1 MNITGNTIFIPG
13 ATSGLG
19 LGLALRFQ
27 AAGNHVIVGGRRT
40 ELLDRIATEHPGI
53 DAVQIDTADPSS
65 IEKATQ
71 QVVAEHPELDTVILM
86 AGIMEFEDLH
96 TADFLETAE
105 RTIATNLLGPIRLIA
120 ALVPH
125 LSSRPSATIMTVSSG
140 LAFVPLP
147 ATPTYSATKAAIHSF
162 SQSLRVQLADTSIQ
176 VLELAPPAV
185 ATTLLGQE
193 NDPHAMPVD
202 EFLDETMSILE
213 ANPDATEILVD
224 RVRFL
229 RFAEA
234 EAVSTTF
241 SPCSAVV
248 FDRGEWVRERLA
260 DSETGT
266 RCSGGGEEERREPEE
281 DLGRRGQH
289 IQAEQHSCHR
299 EQQRAE
305 RIADHERPRRSSLIT
320 RRALPVLSTETTR

>member
-40 ELLDRIATEHPGI
+40 ALLDQIVAENPGI
-53 DAVQIDTADPSS
+53 DAVQIDTADPAS
-65 IEKATQ
+65 IDSATA
-71 QVVAEHPELDTVILM
+71 QVIAEYPDLDSVILM

-96 TADFLETAE
+96 SADFVETAE

-125 LSSRPSATIMTVSSG
+125 LSTRPSATIMTVSSG

-147 ATPTYSATKAAIHSF
+147 ATPTYSATKAGIHAF
-162 SQSLRVQLADTSIQ
+162 TQSLRVQLADTSIQ
-176 VLELAPPAV
+176 ILELVPPQV
-185 ATTLLGQE
+185 ATTLLGMQDDA
-193 NDPHAMPVD
+193 NGMPVD
-202 EFLDETMSILE
+202 EFLDETMSIIE
-213 ANPDATEILVD
+213 SKPDAEEILVD

-234 EAVSTTF
+234 EGR
-241 SPCSAVV
+241 
-248 FDRGEWVRERLA
+248 FD
-260 DSETGT
+260 S
-266 RCSGGGEEERREPEE
+266 
-281 DLGRRGQH
+281 
-289 IQAEQHSCHR
+289 
-299 EQQRAE
+299 
-305 RIADHERPRRSSLIT
+305 
-320 RRALPVLSTETTR
+320 VLQLLSRHA

>member
-40 ELLDRIATEHPGI
+40 ELLDQIVAEHPGI
-53 DAVQIDTADPSS
+53 DAVQIDTADSSS
-65 IEKATQ
+65 IERATT
-71 QVVAEHPELDTVILM
+71 QVVAEYPDLDTVILM
-86 AGIMEFEDLH
+86 AGIMELEDLH

-125 LSSRPSATIMTVSSG
+125 LATRPSSTIMTVSSG

-162 SQSLRVQLADTSIQ
+162 SQSLRVQLADTAIE

-185 ATTLLGQE
+185 ATSLMGQE
-193 NDPHAMPVD
+193 DDPNAMPVE

-213 ANPDATEILVD
+213 ANPDASEILVD

-234 EAVSTTF
+234 EGRTDDV
-241 SPCSAVV
+241 
-248 FDRGEWVRERLA
+248 LA
-260 DSETGT
+260 
-266 RCSGGGEEERREPEE
+266 
-281 DLGRRGQH
+281 LL
-289 IQAEQHSCHR
+289 
-299 EQQRAE
+299 
-305 RIADHERPRRSSLIT
+305 SS
-320 RRALPVLSTETTR
+320 RH

>member
-40 ELLDRIATEHPGI
+40 ELLDRIVAENPGI
-53 DAVQIDTADPSS
+53 DSVQIDTADPAS
-65 IEKATQ
+65 IEQATQ
-71 QVVAEHPELDTVILM
+71 QLIVEYPELDTVILM
-86 AGIMEFEDLH
+86 AGIMEPEDLH

-125 LSSRPSATIMTVSSG
+125 LASRPSATIMTVSSG

-147 ATPTYSATKAAIHSF
+147 ATPSYSATKAAIHSF

-185 ATTLLGQE
+185 ATSLMGQE
-193 NDPHAMPVD
+193 DDPNAMPVD
-202 EFLDETMSILE
+202 EFLDETMSIL
-213 ANPDATEILVD
+213 ASQPDAREILVS
-224 RVRFL
+224 RVGFL
-229 RFAEA
+229 RFAE
-234 EAVSTTF
+234 
-241 SPCSAVV
+241 
-248 FDRGEWVRERLA
+248 RE
-260 DSETGT
+260 
-266 RCSGGGEEERREPEE
+266 
-281 DLGRRGQH
+281 GRT
-289 IQAEQHSCHR
+289 
-299 EQQRAE
+299 
-305 RIADHERPRRSSLIT
+305 DD
-320 RRALPVLSTETTR
+320 VLSLLSGHV

>member
-53 DAVQIDTADPSS
+53 GAVQIDTADPSS
-65 IEKATQ
+65 IERATQ

-125 LSSRPSATIMTVSSG
+125 LSNRPSATIMTVSSG

-213 ANPDATEILVD
+213 SNTDATEILVD

-234 EAVSTTF
+234 EGRTDDV
-241 SPCSAVV
+241 
-248 FDRGEWVRERLA
+248 LA
-260 DSETGT
+260 LL
-266 RCSGGGEEERREPEE
+266 SGR
-281 DLGRRGQH
+281 
-289 IQAEQHSCHR
+289 
-299 EQQRAE
+299 
-305 RIADHERPRRSSLIT
+305 
-320 RRALPVLSTETTR
+320 V

>member
-40 ELLDRIATEHPGI
+40 ELLDRIVAEHPGI

-65 IEKATQ
+65 IERATT
-71 QVVAEHPELDTVILM
+71 QVVAEHPDLDTVILM
-86 AGIMEFEDLH
+86 AGIMEPEDLH

-125 LSSRPSATIMTVSSG
+125 LATRPSATIMTVSSG

-162 SQSLRVQLADTSIQ
+162 SQSLRVQLADTSIR
-176 VLELAPPAV
+176 VLELAPPKV
-185 ATTLLGQE
+185 ATTLLGQQD
-193 NDPHAMPVD
+193 DPDGMPVE

-213 ANPDATEILVD
+213 ANPDASEILVD

-234 EAVSTTF
+234 EGRTDDV
-241 SPCSAVV
+241 
-248 FDRGEWVRERLA
+248 LA
-260 DSETGT
+260 LL
-266 RCSGGGEEERREPEE
+266 SG
-281 DLGRRGQH
+281 H
-289 IQAEQHSCHR
+289 
-299 EQQRAE
+299 
-305 RIADHERPRRSSLIT
+305 
-320 RRALPVLSTETTR
+320 V